1 MDIVVGGVVFCL
13 LVVLV
18 LRRQLGGAL
27 ALSTAKAT
35 TWLSKH
41 QKLFKLWK
49 YRQFFS
55 VLVMGKGLINRKW
68 NYLMYKCESI
78 CISDLMLCG
87 LWTTDSVYNS
97 IVSILNLQCFSLR
110 VPVYRV
116 KMYFPE
122 VNECVIS
129 FDSMIA
135 GIEAKNFK
143 PCGHVRI
150 PAHHWSAN
158 IICFDV
164 EMR

>member
-1 MDIVVGGVVFCL
+1 MDFVVGGVVFCL

-18 LRRQLGGAL
+18 L
-27 ALSTAKAT
+27 
-35 TWLSKH
+35 
-41 QKLFKLWK
+41 
-49 YRQFFS
+49 QFFS
-55 VLVMGKGLINRKW
+55 VLVMGKGLINRKR
-68 NYLMYKCESI
+68 NLKCESI